1 MPRFGSSA
9 VSANSNLVARSKAH
23 VMLFFQD
30 SHYPSSMESLLE
42 PPSGSQRVKFRGAG
56 SDSPYDFTLDSEYKP
71 IDVSLVL
78 PHYRAKNQP
87 VDYRLDMFVGNEC
100 DESIKVKVV
109 SKIVSADSHGY
120 S

>member
-1 MPRFGSSA
+1 
-9 VSANSNLVARSKAH
+9 
-23 VMLFFQD
+23 
-30 SHYPSSMESLLE
+30 MESLLE